1 MFTSKSMIKL
11 GWLMLITDIL
21 LAVYCHFNDPALT
34 RLFLIGGII
43 WGIGIFVWGK
53 NLELE
58 EKDGNQ

>member
-11 GWLMLITDIL
+11 GWLMLVTDIL
-21 LAVYCHFNDPALT
+21 LAVYCHFNDPTLT

-43 WGIGIFVWGK
+43 WGIGIFVWSK
-53 NLELE
+53 NLEQE